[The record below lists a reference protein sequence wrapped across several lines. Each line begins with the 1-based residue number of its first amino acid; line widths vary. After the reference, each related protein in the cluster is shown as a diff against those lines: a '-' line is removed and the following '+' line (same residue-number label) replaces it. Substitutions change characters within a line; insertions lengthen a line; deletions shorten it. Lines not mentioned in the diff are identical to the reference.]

1 MYDSDKHIITWV
13 PSKCTNN
20 PNYLTNP
27 NRGLITCDAKDLLP
41 GDSFLYRYVARIKN
55 TASGTID
62 SSVEIIPDNDVN
74 PNNNGTNGLNK
85 TPRDFDRNDRNDRS
99 SAQLTLLED
108 PINGE
113 CGTASKAYPFGTTQ
127 YPTNTTFCTSG
138 IPNPNPPAFPINGNL
153 VTWICEGVNG
163 GLNDTTCVARLL
175 STHPKLKNLK
185 GQAQWR

>member
-1 MYDSDKHIITWV
+1 MYDSDKLIITWV

-62 SSVEIIPDNDVN
+62 NTVEIIPDNDVN
-74 PNNNGTNGLNK
+74 PNNNGTNGLNR
-85 TPRDFDRNDRNDRS
+85 TPRDFDINDRNDRS
-99 SAQLTLLED
+99 STQLTLLED

-113 CGTASKAYPFGTTQ
+113 CGTASKAYPYGTTK
-127 YPTNTTFCTSG
+127 YPSNTTYCTSG
-138 IPNPNPPAFPINGNL
+138 IPNPYPPTFPINGNL

-163 GLNDTTCVARLL
+163 GSNDTTCVATLL
-175 STHPKLKNLK
+175 STHTPN
-185 GQAQWR
+185 